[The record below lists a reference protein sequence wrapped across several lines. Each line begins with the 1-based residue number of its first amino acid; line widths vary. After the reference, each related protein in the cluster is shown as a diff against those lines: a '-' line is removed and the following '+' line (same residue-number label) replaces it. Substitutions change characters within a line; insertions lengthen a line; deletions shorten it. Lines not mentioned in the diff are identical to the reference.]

1 MPIPPRLEK
10 YQREGAV
17 PQTQSEKGLLSHL
30 QGNGKKMKN
39 KQMLSD
45 KATKLALQTPT
56 PIIGS
61 LDSVST
67 N

>member
-17 PQTQSEKGLLSHL
+17 PQTQSEKGLLSRL
-30 QGNGKKMKN
+30 QGNGKNEKTN
-39 KQMLSD
+39 KCYQ
-45 KATKLALQTPT
+45 TKQP
-56 PIIGS
+56 
-61 LDSVST
+61 